1 MTRAQEFTSL
11 TAPDPKRSK
20 TGSAEA
26 DGNGKPSDG
35 GGGGSS
41 SGNSG
46 TNAVVCDNLIDG
58 KSSPPVSGSYTD
70 VVSPSDGT
78 VLGRVAMSGEAD
90 VEVAATR
97 AQNAFAAWSGMTA
110 KSRAAIMFRFHAL
123 LEEHAEELAE
133 LVVAENGKN
142 KAEALASVAKGN
154 ETVEWACSMPQLMQ
168 GKTLAVSSGITCR
181 DLREPLGVVA
191 CLVPFNFPIMVPM
204 WTVPIAL
211 TAGNCVILKPS
222 EKVPLTMRRVGEL
235 LGKAGLPPGVFQI
248 VNGGRAAAEALCDA
262 DKVKAVTFVG
272 SSGVAKAVAAR
283 CHSKNKRVLALGGA
297 ENHLV
302 ALPDCDHEAASK
314 DIVTSFAGCAGQRCM
329 AASVLVLV
337 GDTGDLLDKVVLK
350 AKLLHPGTA
359 AGEVGPVI
367 SAASRDHIVACIDKA
382 EAAGGEMLVD
392 GRGWAKRQPGTWVG
406 PTVILKASAAAA
418 AEESE
423 EIFGPVLMVVKV
435 ETWQEAL
442 AVENASPFGN
452 AASIYTTSG
461 AAADFFQTRFTAGMI
476 GVNVGIPVPR
486 EPFAFGGLSG
496 SLSKYGDFDV
506 TAEGAMEFFTNRRK
520 ITTKWALP
528 KEATAGAVAGS
539 AAGKADTASF
549 VGQM

>member
-1 MTRAQEFTSL
+1 GVVRCIGCLHPPSL
-11 TAPDPKRSK
+11 PVYPLARTMAPEPNRPKTADAAGDAAP
-20 TGSAEA
+20 SAV
-26 DGNGKPSDG
+26 
-35 GGGGSS
+35 
-41 SGNSG
+41 
-46 TNAVVCDNLIDG
+46 VVCDNLIG
-58 KSSPPVSGSYTD
+58 GESTPPLSGSYLD

-78 VLGRVAMSGEAD
+78 LLGRVAMSGKEE
-90 VEVAATR
+90 VEIATAR
-97 AQNAFAAWSGMTA
+97 AQEAFAEWGGVMTA
-110 KSRAAIMFRFHAL
+110 KSRAAVMFRFHAL
-123 LEEHAEELAE
+123 LEKHADELAD

-142 KAEALASVAKGN
+142 RAEALASVAKGN

-168 GKTLAVSSGITCR
+168 GKILQVSRGIECR

-222 EKVPLTMRRVGEL
+222 EKVPLTMRRVGQL
-235 LGKAGLPPGVFQI
+235 LVEAGLPPGVFQI
-248 VNGGRAAAEALCDA
+248 VNGGREAAEALCDA
-262 DKVKAVTFVG
+262 EAVKALTFVG
-272 SSGVAKAVAAR
+272 SSGVAKSVAAR
-283 CHSKNKRVLALGGA
+283 CHAVNKRVLALGGA
-297 ENHLV
+297 ENHLI
-302 ALPDCDHEAASK
+302 ALPDCEHETAAH
-314 DIVTSFAGCAGQRCM
+314 DIVASFAGCAGQRCM

-337 GDTGDLLDKVVLK
+337 GDTGDLLDKIELK
-350 AKLLHPGTA
+350 CKALQPGTA

-367 SAASRDHIVACIDKA
+367 SAASRDHIVGCIDKA
-382 EAAGGEMLVD
+382 QAAGHEVLVD

-406 PTVILKASAAAA
+406 PTVIVKGREGNGGAT
-418 AEESE
+418 EESE

-435 ETWQEAL
+435 GTWQEAL

-461 AAADFFQTRFTAGMI
+461 AAADYFQTRFR
-476 GVNVGIPVPR
+476 VNVGIPVPR

-496 SLSKYGDFDV
+496 TLSKYGDFDV

-528 KEATAGAVAGS
+528 KEATATAP
-539 AAGKADTASF
+539 AGKTDAANF

>member
-1 MTRAQEFTSL
+1 RLKTES
-11 TAPDPKRSK
+11 APPA
-20 TGSAEA
+20 GV
-26 DGNGKPSDG
+26 
-35 GGGGSS
+35 
-41 SGNSG
+41 
-46 TNAVVCDNLIDG
+46 VVCDNLIG
-58 KSSPPVSGSYTD
+58 GESTPPLSGTYLD

-78 VLGRVAMSGEAD
+78 VLGRVAMSGKKE
-90 VEVAATR
+90 VEVATAR
-97 AQNAFAAWSGMTA
+97 AEEAFVGWSGMTA
-110 KSRAAIMFRFHAL
+110 KSRAAIMFRFHSL
-123 LEEHAEELAE
+123 LEMHADELAD

-168 GKTLAVSSGITCR
+168 ARERAIHIRGIECR

-222 EKVPLTMRRVGEL
+222 EKVPLTMRKVGQL
-235 LGKAGLPPGVFQI
+235 LGEAGLPPGVFQI
-248 VNGGRAAAEALCDA
+248 VNGGKEAAEALCDA
-262 DKVKAVTFVG
+262 EAVKALTFVG
-272 SSGVAKAVAAR
+272 SSGVAKSVAAR
-283 CHSKNKRVLALGGA
+283 CHAVNKRVLALGGA
-297 ENHLV
+297 ENHLI
-302 ALPDCDHEAASK
+302 ALPDCDHEAAAH
-314 DIVTSFAGCAGQRCM
+314 DIVASFAGCAGQRCM

-337 GDTGDLLDKVVLK
+337 GDTGDLLDRVIQKSK
-350 AKLLHPGTA
+350 ALEPGTE
-359 AGEVGPVI
+359 AGKVGPVI
-367 SAASRDHIVACIDKA
+367 STASRDHIVARIGAA
-382 EAAGGEMLVD
+382 EADGGEVVVD
-392 GRGWAKRQPGTWVG
+392 GRGWAERKPGTWVG
-406 PTVILKASAAAA
+406 PTVIVKSRNGNKGDGQ
-418 AEESE
+418 SE

-435 ETWQEAL
+435 DTWQEAL

-452 AASIYTTSG
+452 AASVYTSSG
-461 AAADFFQTRFTAGMI
+461 PAADYFQTRFRAGMI

-496 SLSKYGDFDV
+496 TLSKYGDFDV

-528 KEATAGAVAGS
+528 KEATMTAAAAAGGGAGS
-539 AAGKADTASF
+539 KTDTANF